1 MSRKP
6 LKRWLR
12 FSIRSLIVSLLFA
25 GIAFSAFHYRL
36 RDAELQT
43 ATVARLKEFGGYVR
57 YENHHQVVSA
67 PQEVNF
73 VTAWLTKQLGLDFFH
88 DVETICIAGR
98 GEISD
103 DDFGSICHLR
113 NIRSVRLG
121 KTLVTN
127 DGLQPI
133 SRLGELHSFS
143 ISSPFITDQGMD
155 HLSQLHQ
162 LERLT
167 LFDMDLTDAGLAKL
181 ASLRNLEYLG
191 VKRTKVSQQG
201 VASLRSA
208 LPDCKIELYS
218 ARY

>member
-1 MSRKP
+1 MMV
-6 LKRWLR
+6 L
-12 FSIRSLIVSLLFA
+12 FLLAGVAFA
-25 GIAFSAFHYRL
+25 GFHYRL
-36 RDAELQT
+36 RDAERQT
-43 ATVARLKEFGGYVR
+43 DTVAYLKEFGGYVR
-57 YENHHQVVSA
+57 YKNHHQVVSA
-67 PQEVNF
+67 PQEANV
-73 VTAWLTKQLGLDFFH
+73 VTEWLTEQLGFDFFH

-133 SRLGELHSFS
+133 ARLGELRSFS
-143 ISSPFITDQGMD
+143 ISSPYITDQGMD

-162 LERLT
+162 LERLA
-167 LFDMDLTDAGLAKL
+167 LVDIDLTDAGLAKL
-181 ASLRNLEYLG
+181 ASLRSLEYLG
-191 VKRTKVSQQG
+191 IKRTKVSQKG

-208 LPDCKIELYS
+208 LPDCKIEFYS
-218 ARY
+218 AHY